1 MNRLLVTVTD
11 FGTHVSARLDAYSK
25 LSRLLDENKDSSDK
39 LCDSFIQRLCEA
51 IHNDP
56 SVSCIER
63 ACQISQHLISSCSDR
78 LVELAAPVV
87 VSAVGKRMVENRL
100 DDEDARLGLVQL
112 ISILVGRISIKINGV
127 TDVIVA
133 ALKETNPDIV
143 QISLSLT
150 ETACIWDPESLT
162 EATVF
167 CLSHRL
173 AKIRLAAITA
183 VDHLLRVAPW
193 KHTYT
198 VLAKL
203 MCKQDPNLV
212 HLSDFFSDIES
223 PTRIN
228 YAAILTFDPNL
239 SVRIRWFTAMV
250 DWVTSLEDRDD
261 VECHFLPYVLS
272 GSLDD
277 NESIRN
283 LVESVSPKQRVKR
296 HARKFMSALCHRI
309 DADFAN
315 ITAIH
320 SAKLLRAVV
329 QSLDEYVLEY
339 IPEIFKVCV
348 KHGHPDTSEIYQ
360 QILSAIGVHCEAHLS
375 WPVLSVLHPDCSH
388 VLALLGESERLD
400 EKISLDMVQFLSA
413 KAFTADSGFP
423 ALFSKIVDL
432 TNHHSGD
439 LLQIGVSAYS
449 SELKDAVGKL
459 LTQSSS
465 QLKGI
470 IKESLIDDSSAE
482 SLMRISVILADHSRT
497 DLVGLIEDSVLK
509 NLVVDKTLL
518 ASLRELGTNTVS
530 ICVEMLGVREI
541 DTEQRET
548 LLSFIHSEISK
559 NSRSDKLSSSRLRNL
574 TDAILTRSLTVVG
587 LDVLS
592 AMTQRMNAGQLRSVF
607 RAIKSNPVH
616 AETVESTF
624 CIIHQ
629 ILIEEPLFKPPRF
642 DRCVK
647 VKQPPV
653 VSIADILNLVLPW
666 ALDLEKTKTSEV
678 CKQVL
683 YDCVAASPVEVIN
696 FLHAQ
701 ESDGYI
707 FRTAL
712 MRTLL
717 YLPGFY
723 YPIYIDSLW
732 YVNFVGS

>member
-1 MNRLLVTVTD
+1 MNRILVTVTD
-11 FGTHVSARLDAYSK
+11 FGTYVSARLDAYSK

-39 LCDSFIQRLCEA
+39 MCDSSIHRLCEA
-51 IHNDP
+51 IQNEP
-56 SVSCIER
+56 SVCCIER
-63 ACQISQHLISSCSDR
+63 ACEITQHLLSSCSDR

-100 DDEDARLGLVQL
+100 DDEDVRRSLVQL
-112 ISILVGRISIKINGV
+112 IGIIVGRISIKISGV
-127 TDVIVA
+127 TDIFVA
-133 ALKETNPDIV
+133 ALKDTNPDIV
-143 QISLSLT
+143 QTSLSLT
-150 ETACIWDPESLT
+150 ETACVWDPMPLT

-183 VDHLLRVAPW
+183 VDHLLRVGPW

-198 VLAKL
+198 VIEKL

-212 HLSDFFSDIES
+212 PLSDFFSDIES

-239 SVRIRWFTAMV
+239 SVRKRWFTAMV

-272 GSLDD
+272 GSFDE
-277 NESIRN
+277 NESIQS
-283 LVESVSPKQRVKR
+283 LVKSVSPKQRVKR

-309 DADFAN
+309 EADFAN
-315 ITAIH
+315 ITAVH

-339 IPEIFKVCV
+339 IPEFFKVCV
-348 KHGHPDTSEIYQ
+348 KHGRPDTYEIHQ
-360 QILSAIGVHCEAHLS
+360 QILSEIGIHCQPQLW

-388 VLALLGESERLD
+388 VLALLTGSVLLD
-400 EKISLDMVQFLSA
+400 QTMSLEMVQFLST
-413 KAFTADSGFP
+413 KAISADSGFP

-432 TNHHSGD
+432 TEHHSGD
-439 LLQIGVSAYS
+439 LLQVGVSAYS
-449 SELKDAVGKL
+449 PELKDAVGKL
-459 LTQSSS
+459 LAQSSS
-465 QLKGI
+465 QLRGI
-470 IKESLIDDSSAE
+470 IEESLIDDSSVD
-482 SLMRISVILADHSRT
+482 SLIRISVILADHSRAN
-497 DLVGLIEDSVLK
+497 LVGLIEDSVIK

-518 ASLRELGTNTVS
+518 ALLRELGTNTVS
-530 ICVEMLGVREI
+530 ICVEMLGAIEI
-541 DTEQRET
+541 DTEKRES
-548 LLSFIHSEISK
+548 LLSFIHSEKSK
-559 NSRSDKLSSSRLRNL
+559 DSRPDKLSNSCIGNL
-574 TDAILTRSLTVVG
+574 TEAILNRSLTVAG

-592 AMTQRMNAGQLRSVF
+592 LLAYRMNADQLRSVF
-607 RAIKSNPVH
+607 RAIKGNPTH
-616 AETVESTF
+616 ADTGESTL

-629 ILIEEPLFKPPRF
+629 ILSEEPRLKPPRF
-642 DRCVK
+642 DPCVK

-653 VSIADILNLVLPW
+653 VSIAEILNLVLPW
-666 ALDLEKTKTSEV
+666 ALDLENTRASEL

-683 YDCVAASPVEVIN
+683 YDCIAASPVEVIN

-717 YLPGFY
+717 
-723 YPIYIDSLW
+723 
-732 YVNFVGS
+732 